1 MPQPYLHMRC
11 APQESQLTYS
21 SLTQS
26 QPAVLDGFT
35 IYSLANTRSLY
46 SGPMSSQPASDD
58 VAPPRRRPADRRA
71 LILRTAAT
79 EFSDRGYHAVRLE
92 EIAELVGISTPALY
106 RHFPTKYALFAETT
120 ALLAEALTDALDA
133 ADDDLES
140 ALTAL
145 AQSAIDHRRTGGLY
159 RWDQRFLRGDDAAT
173 VRSVLVDQ
181 HRRIRAALL
190 ALRPDTPRPHA
201 DVVAAAMISVVA
213 SPTTHRTTLPDRE
226 IRRLLVATALS
237 LADVPPTTVAGL
249 PVSSAPSGLAPASK
263 RELVLAESISLFAA
277 KGFGEVTI
285 DEIAAAAGIPASG
298 VYRHFD
304 GKSAILSAAFW
315 RASDRVSAANS
326 EALAAAT
333 TSRAALAELVD
344 RYVRLFLRDNALQS
358 LYLSEIGHLPPSERS
373 ALRRQQRANVD
384 EWAAWVTRDRGDAIS
399 RAQARFLVHAALG
412 VTSDLLRLPRSPSA
426 EQVIDLC
433 CAILIGPQRT

>member
-1 MPQPYLHMRC
+1 MSVIPPL
-11 APQESQLTYS
+11 
-21 SLTQS
+21 
-26 QPAVLDGFT
+26 AVVIDDLSIRST
-35 IYSLANTRSLY
+35 AKTRSLY
-46 SGPMSSQPASDD
+46 SGPMSSQPSTDD

-71 LILRTAAT
+71 LILRTAAA

-92 EIAELVGISTPALY
+92 EIARIVGISAPALY

-120 ALLAEALTDALDA
+120 ALLADALTEALDA

-159 RWDQRFLRGDDAAT
+159 RWDQRFLHGDDAT
-173 VRSVLVDQ
+173 RVRSVLVDQ
-181 HRRIRAALL
+181 HRRIRAPLL
-190 ALRPDTPRPHA
+190 DLRPEFSRPHA
-201 DVVAAAMISVVA
+201 DLVAAAMISVVA
-213 SPTTHRTTLPDRE
+213 SPTTHRTTLPDRD

-237 LADVPPTTVAGL
+237 LADVPPTTADG
-249 PVSSAPSGLAPASK
+249 PPGSSVPSGLTPASK

-304 GKSAILSAAFW
+304 GKAAILSAAFW

-326 EALAAAT
+326 DALAAST
-333 TSRAALAELVD
+333 TSRAALEELVD
-344 RYVRLFLRDNALQS
+344 RYVRLFVRDNALQS
-358 LYLSEIGHLPPSERS
+358 LYLSEIGHLTPAERS

-384 EWAAWVTRDRGDAIS
+384 EWAAWVTRDRGETIT
-399 RAQARFLVHAALG
+399 RAEARFLVHAALG

-426 EQVIDLC
+426 EQIISLC
-433 CAILIGPQRT
+433 RAILIDRQRE